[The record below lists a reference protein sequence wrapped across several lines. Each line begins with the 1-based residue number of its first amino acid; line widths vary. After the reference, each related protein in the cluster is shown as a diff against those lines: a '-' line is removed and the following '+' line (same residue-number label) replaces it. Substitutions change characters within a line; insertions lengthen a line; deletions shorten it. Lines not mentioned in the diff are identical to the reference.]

1 MCFYWVI
8 ENGKNCECD
17 GLGNP
22 IPYKMM
28 FTSATQVKT
37 VGEDVQYPFLDI

>member
-1 MCFYWVI
+1 MLCFFRLCCVFYWNEI
-8 ENGKNCECD
+8 ENAKNYEFY

-28 FTSATQVKT
+28 FVSAT
-37 VGEDVQYPFLDI
+37 

>member
-1 MCFYWVI
+1 MLIFFRLCCVAFIFLERDQKRPNY
-8 ENGKNCECD
+8 ECD

-28 FTSATQVKT
+28 FVTAS
-37 VGEDVQYPFLDI
+37 